1 METTIREDFDTLEGI
16 IDKMDAP
23 ELSLEESFGLY
34 EDGMK
39 LLKQLSDRIDRVE
52 EKVKKLNE
60 DGSMSD
66 LDE

>member
-39 LLKQLSDRIDRVE
+39 LLKQLSTRIERVE